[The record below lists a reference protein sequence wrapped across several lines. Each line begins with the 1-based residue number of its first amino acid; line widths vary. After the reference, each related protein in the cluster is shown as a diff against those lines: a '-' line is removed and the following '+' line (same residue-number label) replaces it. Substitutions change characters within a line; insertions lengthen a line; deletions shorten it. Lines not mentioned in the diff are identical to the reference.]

1 MSEMKE
7 HPINSL
13 METTMQKIKEMVDVN
28 TVVGTPIT
36 TSDGT
41 TIIPVSKVT
50 FGFASGGSD
59 FPSKQPKDLFGGG
72 SGAGVTVSPVAF
84 LVVSGGNVRI
94 LPVITSG
101 NTAEQMVNMVP
112 EVIDKVQGFVANMK
126 KDKKKEEASPE
137 ADGTAK

>member
-1 MSEMKE
+1 
-7 HPINSL
+7 
-13 METTMQKIKEMVDVN
+13 MVDVN